1 MQEPAWGGSFSP
13 WEEESEKDSWSWSPR
28 LIFERHICFSGF
40 ERTETPGRRRGGPE
54 HENLVGLRE

>member
-1 MQEPAWGGSFSP
+1 MQEPEWGGSFSP
-13 WEEESEKDSWSWSPR
+13 WEEELGKDSWSGSSR
-28 LIFERHICFSGF
+28 LVFERHICFLGF